1 MVETNQP
8 ENRTLISITWRFEII
23 QLLISNRYGEVL
35 DEADVRE
42 KSIAMELTVSQKPD
56 T

>member
-1 MVETNQP
+1 MVK
-8 ENRTLISITWRFEII
+8 
-23 QLLISNRYGEVL
+23 VL
-35 DEADVRE
+35 DEADVGE